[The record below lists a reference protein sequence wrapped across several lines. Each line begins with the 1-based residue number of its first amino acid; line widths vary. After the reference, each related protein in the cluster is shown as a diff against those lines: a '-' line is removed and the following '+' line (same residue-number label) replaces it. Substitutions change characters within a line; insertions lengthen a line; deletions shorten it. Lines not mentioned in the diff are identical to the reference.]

1 MILLCAFPSPK
12 LRWNETVFVSLLLLL
27 RPLLSLAI
35 FVLCVFY
42 LYPISINKTVIC
54 IYIKAFE
61 SPFYFWSTATF
72 FAFSL
77 PQRNSN
83 NTWAW
88 FVQKIS
94 GCRTYF
100 RLFEHFFFADCGLS
114 VVDQRALE
122 QVLLCSGHTRPLLFA
137 FRNETFLS
145 WTWKGVNMC
154 PVFRFPPTKLNIK
167 QNDSLWHQKARS
179 AFWKCWCWAAK
190 INWWNLFGCLSSRC
204 SNIWYSS

>member
-100 RLFEHFFFADCGLS
+100 RLFEHFFS
-114 VVDQRALE
+114 PTVVYLWSTNEHLNKFYYVPVTPAH
-122 QVLLCSGHTRPLLFA
+122 CSLPLGMKHFYRGH
-137 FRNETFLS
+137 E
-145 WTWKGVNMC
+145 KV
-154 PVFRFPPTKLNIK
+154 
-167 QNDSLWHQKARS
+167 
-179 AFWKCWCWAAK
+179 
-190 INWWNLFGCLSSRC
+190 
-204 SNIWYSS
+204 